1 MKNYNIILS
10 LVLAL
15 VCTNILNAQISA
27 NSSGGDA
34 SGSGG
39 TAAYTV
45 GEVVYTSVNGSSG
58 DVEQGVQ
65 HAYSVSGVGISNPA
79 FEIALSVYPNP
90 TFNNLVINITKGF
103 QENLRYRVT
112 DMLGQIVHGGT
123 IATTETVIE
132 MHTLAAATYFV
143 AVVNQQNQALKTFK
157 VEKLTE

>member
-1 MKNYNIILS
+1 MTNIKIIIS
-10 LVLAL
+10 LAL
-15 VCTNILNAQISA
+15 VLFCTNILNAQISA

-45 GEVVYTSVNGSSG
+45 GEVVYTSANGSTG
-58 DVEQGVQ
+58 NIEQGVQ
-65 HAYSVSGVGISNPA
+65 HAYTVSGVGISNPA
-79 FEIALSVYPNP
+79 YEIALNAYPIP
-90 TFNNLVINITKGF
+90 TLNNLVINITKGY

-123 IATTETVIE
+123 IATAETVIE

-143 AVVNQQNQALKTFK
+143 AVVNHKNQALKTFK